1 MIIVILSVFI
11 LVFIIGLV
19 LISNLIDEEFGFGIA
34 GVGLFGIIA
43 SIIALICLINGV
55 KNLSVID
62 QKIEMYQ
69 AENES
74 IEAQIS
80 ECVKQ
85 YQQYET
91 EIFTEV
97 APESS
102 ITLISLYPE
111 LKADALVSKQIEV
124 YVDNNEKIKELKMS
138 KINGDIT
145 RWWLYFGGSKE

>member
-1 MIIVILSVFI
+1 MGKKILIVDDAAFMRMMIKN
-11 LVFIIGLV
+11 GLTQ
-19 LISNLIDEEFGFGIA
+19 NGFTDIFEA
-34 GVGLFGIIA
+34 GDGQQ
-43 SIIALICLINGV
+43 AL
-55 KNLSVID
+55 
-62 QKIEMYQ
+62 EMYQ

-102 ITLISLYPE
+102 ITLVSLYPE